1 MARLNL
7 DELRKVSEKTEALMR
22 HWRTLTHDHELLKK
36 QHSELQNK
44 YEQQELDH
52 AQALSEQQTAQE
64 QIIAALKQ
72 GFSEDKTQLET
83 DFNAQIQAITEQY
96 EQQLN
101 HLSQQLS
108 ALQRDHKI
116 LFDRISGASL

>member
-36 QHSELQNK
+36 QYAALQNQH
-44 YEQQELDH
+44 EQQELDH
-52 AQALSEQQTAQE
+52 AQALSDKQTAHE
-64 QIIAALKQ
+64 QIIHALQQ
-72 GFSEDKTQLET
+72 GFEEDKTQLET
-83 DFNAQIQAITEQY
+83 DFNAQIAALTEKY
-96 EQQLN
+96 EQQL
-101 HLSQQLS
+101 HYLSQQLS

-116 LFDRISGASL
+116 LFDRITGANL